1 MALAHNH
8 PQCQP
13 TSTAVLLARLAG
25 AHVPPQEG
33 WWLVNGLALSKKEL
47 LTSEWPAKDPP
58 RSVFDVDHESGIYF
72 NANPTKS

>member
-8 PQCQP
+8 PQFQP

-33 WWLVNGLALSKKEL
+33 WWLENGLALSRNAL
-47 LTSEWPAKDPP
+47 LTSE
-58 RSVFDVDHESGIYF
+58 
-72 NANPTKS
+72 